1 MRRGCF
7 VKNLIAFVGV
17 VISVCCLLVI
27 MVSVLQLPEVSLRNE
42 VTGPNRTIRIR
53 KVSKDEEIGRFGEMM
68 IEMLPEDLA
77 FTVFVPSEKA
87 FQRDLRLRLN
97 DSLVAE
103 KRNDTYAVVSRI
115 LGFSAVPQTLSSAT
129 VSSSKEVFYDS
140 LSGFTL
146 YISKDLDGMLV
157 VNRIRSE
164 KVDLRRGQIVVHIM
178 DGVIMDAEFE
188 QAVQPDYTEED

>member
-1 MRRGCF
+1 M
-7 VKNLIAFVGV
+7 KNLIAFVGV

-27 MVSVLQLPEVSLRNE
+27 MVSVLQLPEVSLRNK

-87 FQRDLRLRLN
+87 FQRDLRLRLH

-103 KRNDTYAVVSRI
+103 KRNDTYAVISRI
-115 LGFSAVPQTLSSAT
+115 LGFSAVPQTLSSTT
-129 VSSSKEVFYDS
+129 VSPSKEVFYDS